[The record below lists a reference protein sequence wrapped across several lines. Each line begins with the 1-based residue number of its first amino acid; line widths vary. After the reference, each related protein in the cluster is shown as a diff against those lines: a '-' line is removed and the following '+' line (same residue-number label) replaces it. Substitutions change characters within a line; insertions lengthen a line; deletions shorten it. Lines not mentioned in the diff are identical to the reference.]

1 MGGYQNEATGN
12 LKRGFENMKKGITT
26 WKENLSAYSFL
37 SPWVIGL
44 ILFTGGP
51 IIVSILLSLSKWNLL
66 GSPRFIGFAN
76 YSQMFADSEFLN
88 SLKVTILFTIISVA
102 VSVLAALFLAV
113 LLNFKVK
120 FVGIF
125 QFFYFVP
132 AVMPSVVMAFV
143 FKLMFNKELGVVNY
157 LLSFIGIHNAPNWLN
172 DSFWIWPTLAY
183 ASIFTYSTGQMMLI
197 FASSLKEVPP
207 ELYEA
212 CDLDGANFFQRFIH
226 VTLPSISPIILFNVV
241 VATVSSFNSSFTL
254 IYPLTNG
261 GPNNATE
268 VLSLSIFKNAFKLF
282 DMGYASA
289 LAVILFIIVAIVA
302 AVQFR
307 MSKNWV
313 HYDA

>member
-1 MGGYQNEATGN
+1 
-12 LKRGFENMKKGITT
+12 MKKGKTT
-26 WKENLSAYSFL
+26 WKENVAAYSFL
-37 SPWVIGL
+37 SPWIIGL

-51 IIVSILLSLSKWNLL
+51 IIVSFLLSLSKWNLL
-66 GSPRFIGFAN
+66 GSPRFIGLEN
-76 YSQMFADSEFLN
+76 YIKMFSSDSDFMN
-88 SLKVTILFTIISVA
+88 SLKVTILFTIISVI
-102 VSVLAALFLAV
+102 VSVVAALFLAV
-113 LLNFKVK
+113 LLNFQVK
-120 FVGIF
+120 NLGIF

-143 FKLMFNKELGVVNY
+143 FKLMFNKELGIVNY
-157 LLSFIGIHNAPNWLN
+157 LLSFLGVTNAPNWLN
-172 DSFWIWPTLAY
+172 DTFWIWPTLAF

-197 FASSLKEVPP
+197 FTSSLKEVPP

-212 CDLDGANFFQRFIH
+212 CDLDGANFIQRFIH

-261 GPNNATE
+261 GPNNATD
-268 VLSLSIFKNAFKLF
+268 VLSLSIYKNAFKLF

-289 LAVILFIIVAIVA
+289 LAVILFIIVAVVA
-302 AVQFR
+302 AIQFR

-313 HYDA
+313 HYD

>member
-1 MGGYQNEATGN
+1 
-12 LKRGFENMKKGITT
+12 MKKGKST
-26 WKENLSAYSFL
+26 WKDYLSAYSFL
-37 SPWVIGL
+37 SPWFVGL

-51 IIVSILLSLSKWNLL
+51 IIASILLSFCNWNLL
-66 GSPRFIGFAN
+66 GVPKLIGLGN
-76 YSQMFADSEFLN
+76 YSHMFGDSAFLN
-88 SLKVTILFTIISVA
+88 SFKVTIIFTIISVA
-102 VSVLAALFLAV
+102 VSVISALLLAV

-120 FVGIF
+120 FIGIF
-125 QFFYFVP
+125 QFFYFIP

-143 FKLMFNKELGVVNY
+143 FKLMFNQQLGVVNY
-157 LLSFIGIHNAPNWLN
+157 LLSFIGIHHAPNWLN

-197 FASSLKEVPP
+197 FTSALKEVPQ

-212 CDLDGANFFQRFIH
+212 CDLDGANFFQRFVH

-254 IYPLTNG
+254 LYPLTNG
-261 GPNNATE
+261 GPNNATQ
-268 VLSLSIFKNAFKLF
+268 VLSLEIYKNAFQLF
-282 DMGYASA
+282 NMGYAST
-289 LAVILFIIVAIVA
+289 LAVVLFVVVAIVA
-302 AVQFR
+302 FFQFK